1 MARYFWCAVS
11 AYTRYVPEDI
21 QKRLLDS
28 ISDSHGKKWHMD
40 PTYQHI
46 WHEQYAEVVNDYC
59 TAVEHI
65 TERYLGSAAGKLF
78 GEACAK
84 QRKVSKSLPV
94 FDIDCLR
101 WFQGKPGIP
110 WGIAEVEEFYA
121 PLKEISETDALE
133 FKVYIF
139 MTL

>member
-11 AYTRYVPEDI
+11 AYTRYVPEDV

-28 ISDSHGKKWHMD
+28 ISDSHNKKWHMD
-40 PTYQHI
+40 PAYQHI

-65 TERYLGSAAGKLF
+65 TKRYLDSAAGKLF
-78 GEACAK
+78 GEIYAK
-84 QRKVSKSLPV
+84 QRKTSKSLPF
-94 FDIDCLR
+94 FDVDCLR

-110 WGIAEVEEFYA
+110 WGIAEVEEFFA
-121 PLKEISETDALE
+121 PLKEVSETDALE

-139 MTL
+139 TML